1 MRGSTNA
8 INQRDR
14 IVSPDG
20 TAKLI
25 VANGQIVSLSDTN
38 ISSHTGTLFLEK
50 NGTSNNFIMQ
60 SYQSA
65 NNWAGLYLRI
75 TDDGTAS
82 VILVKY
88 HNGTVDS
95 RSIISF

>member
-1 MRGSTNA
+1 MKGSTNA

-20 TAKLI
+20 TAEMI
-25 VANGQIVSLSDTN
+25 ISDGQSVRLRDTN
-38 ISSHTGTLFLEK
+38 VSSHIGTLFLEK
-50 NGTSNNFIMQ
+50 NGTSNNFVMQ

-65 NNWAGLYLRI
+65 DNWAGLYLRM

-82 VILVKY
+82 VIVVKY

-95 RSIISF
+95 RQIISF